1 MTGNNFFDDLD
12 EVRQSILESNVISI
26 FFPYFRKTVLIDTRS
41 NETIGPDMMLT
52 DMVNSPQE
60 RIRSMEHLR
69 PGLPELDKMILV
81 PWVRYVDTLVDSG
94 IWGAIIKR
102 LEDCDLKSASDHGN
116 QILNELK
123 TLEKLELAAVVNGPE
138 YQTLWSRKATR

>member
-12 EVRQSILESNVISI
+12 EVKRSILESNVISI
-26 FFPYFRKTVLIDTRS
+26 FFPYFRKTILIDTRS
-41 NETIGPDMMLT
+41 SETIGPDIMLT

-81 PWVRYVDTLVDSG
+81 PWVRYVGTLVDSG

-102 LEDCDLKSASDHGN
+102 LEDCNLKNATDHGN
-116 QILNELK
+116 QVLNELK
-123 TLEKLELAAVVNGPE
+123 TLENRELAAVVNGHE
-138 YQTLWSRKATR
+138 YQTIWSRIATE